1 MAKLT
6 VLVVGSGGR
15 EHALTWALAR
25 SPQVKQI
32 FVAPGNAG
40 TAELATNVPIG
51 SSNINE
57 LVVFAAENEVAL
69 TIVGPEAPL
78 AAGIVDVFQTED
90 LAVFGPSWEAARL
103 ESSKAFAKAFMRQ
116 HRIPTAAYETFTDYE
131 AARQYLEQRWG
142 QNETAGVVV
151 KASGLAAGK
160 GVIVCDS
167 VDEAQTA
174 LQQIMVER
182 AFGAAGDEVVIEER
196 LRGEELS
203 LLAFSDGRTVVPML
217 PARDH
222 KPVYDNDEGPNTGGM
237 GAYAPPPGLD
247 QVLVDEVVDRVL
259 QPAVAGMAQR
269 QTPYVGVLYAGLM
282 LTADGPRVLEFN
294 CRFGDPE
301 TQVILPMLDAD
312 LAEIMLDC
320 IDGRL
325 DANVVRRRPGACA
338 AVVMAAPGYPG
349 QYRKGLP
356 VAGVTEVAASDD
368 VLVFQAGTKQN
379 NGRLVTD
386 GGRVLAVSA
395 LGEDLET
402 AVQRAYEG
410 VGQIHFEGAHYRT
423 DIGREPKG

>member
-1 MAKLT
+1 MAKLS

-25 SPQVKQI
+25 SPQVRQV

-40 TAELATNVPIG
+40 TAELATNVPIN
-51 SSNINE
+51 SSHINE
-57 LVVFAAENEVAL
+57 LVVFAAENEVDL
-69 TIVGPEAPL
+69 TVVGPEAPL
-78 AAGIVDVFQTED
+78 AAGLVDVFQTED

-116 HRIPTAAYETFTDYE
+116 HRIPTAAYEAFSDYE
-131 AARQYLEQRWG
+131 AARQYLEQWR
-142 QNETAGVVV
+142 QDKAAGVVV

-160 GVIVCDS
+160 GVIVCDT

-174 LQQIMVER
+174 LRRIMVER

-203 LLAFSDGRTVVPML
+203 LLAFTDGRAVVPML

-237 GAYAPPPGLD
+237 GAYAPPPSLD
-247 QVLVDEVVDRVL
+247 QTLVDAVMDKVL
-259 QPAVAGMAQR
+259 QPAVEGMAER
-269 QTPYVGVLYAGLM
+269 KTPYVGVLYAGLM
-282 LTADGPRVLEFN
+282 LTADGPKVLEFN

-301 TQVILPMLDAD
+301 AQVILPLLDAD

-325 DANVVRRRPGACA
+325 DASVVRRRLGACA
-338 AVVMAAPGYPG
+338 TVVMAAPGYPG
-349 QYRKGLP
+349 QYPKGLP
-356 VAGVTEVAASDD
+356 VTGVTEAAASDE
-368 VLVFQAGTKQN
+368 VLVFQAGTKRED
-379 NGRLVTD
+379 GRLVTN

-402 AVQRAYEG
+402 AVQRAYDG

-423 DIGREPKG
+423 DIGREPRE